1 MGRAICTFLI
11 STIIGVGLSFFN
23 PVWGVTAA
31 ACIVGSAIIYSIQE
45 KKNGEIAVSTFII
58 SIIIGCGVNFF
69 MPGLGLTTTM
79 CIMGAVI
86 VYCIEKKK
94 DNENQEHLK

>member
-1 MGRAICTFLI
+1 M
-11 STIIGVGLSFFN
+11 
-23 PVWGVTAA
+23 
-31 ACIVGSAIIYSIQE
+31 
-45 KKNGEIAVSTFII
+45 STFII

-94 DNENQEHLK
+94 DNEKQENLK